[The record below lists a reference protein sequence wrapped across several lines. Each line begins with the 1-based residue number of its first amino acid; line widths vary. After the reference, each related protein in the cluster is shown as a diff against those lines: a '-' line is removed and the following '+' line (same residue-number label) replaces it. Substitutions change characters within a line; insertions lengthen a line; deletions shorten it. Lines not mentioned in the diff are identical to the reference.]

1 MFKIVKEN
9 SNWITSSLFLLRF
22 RWLLIFIPISVQFFF
37 LIQFLSL
44 ITQITI
50 APKAEIL
57 KMFQKISGQLF
68 KESVSYNYFYEKWNT
83 YLLYYTH
90 SFRVLKW
97 CLEVF
102 YYFVISC
109 ILPIFILHLHLFYFY
124 KNNFTRTRKIKNII
138 LHTFFPKNS
147 EKILGSTEKKKHLKA
162 MVTIYI
168 VCMH

>member
-68 KESVSYNYFYEKWNT
+68 KESVFYNYFYEKWNT
-83 YLLYYTH
+83 TPTH
-90 SFRVLKW
+90 SEFLNDVWKCFITL
-97 CLEVF
+97 LFHVF
-102 YYFVISC
+102 YPFLFYIYIYF
-109 ILPIFILHLHLFYFY
+109 IFI
-124 KNNFTRTRKIKNII
+124 RTILQELGKLRTSYCIHFFQKIQKRF
-138 LHTFFPKNS
+138 LD
-147 EKILGSTEKKKHLKA
+147 LQKKKN
-162 MVTIYI
+162 T
-168 VCMH
+168 